1 MMDEDI
7 EGMEGYETEIVP
19 EELKGL
25 RACLSCSLVK
35 TEDQFL
41 QNGCENCERWLEI
54 AESYENVKEYTS
66 ANFKGMAA
74 IMDPKGREKH
84 GSWVASWL
92 RLDGLK
98 PGVYALSVTGR
109 LPDDVIDKLRNGGS
123 GAINRDRSTI
133 ADAS

>member
-1 MMDEDI
+1 MDDDLIGYGETDIIPED
-7 EGMEGYETEIVP
+7 V
-19 EELKGL
+19 KNL
-25 RACLSCSLVK
+25 RACLSCGLVK

-41 QNGCENCERWLEI
+41 RNGCENCEQWLEI

-74 IMDPKGREKH
+74 IVDSRGRDNH

-109 LPDDVIDKLRNGGS
+109 LPDEIIAKIKASGGA
-123 GAINRDRSTI
+123 AINRDRSTV
-133 ADAS
+133 AAT